1 MDGSRKIYRA
11 IDLAG
16 EIAVANARALEA
28 VARARTLLEDPP
40 DTFLGRKSHDFIAMP
55 EDADDADCW
64 IYPDQPKATNYRA
77 YMLNDHGRIFTFAEL
92 EAQGDAEAT
101 WQAQHLRDG
110 FDIEV
115 WQERRR
121 VAVLKATK

>member
-1 MDGSRKIYRA
+1 MRVLGPMRRWC
-11 IDLAG
+11 
-16 EIAVANARALEA
+16 AR
-28 VARARTLLEDPP
+28 EDCWRSPH
-40 DTFLGRKSHDFIAMP
+40 DTFLGRKGSDFSAVPDNAICSP
-55 EDADDADCW
+55 
-64 IYPDQPKATNYRA
+64 YPAQREVANYRA
-77 YMLNDHGRIFTFAEL
+77 YILNDHGRIFTFAEL

-101 WQAQHLRDG
+101 RQARHLRDG